1 MRGRA
6 REAGQPGAEH
16 SPAAGSL
23 TCRYGLRAFK
33 PATSHPVR
41 MRFAVS
47 VYRPTAVYHDGGAKE
62 KDGTVADQE
71 NRHRADFLG
80 FHKSLDQLLRRRRH
94 G

>member
-1 MRGRA
+1 M
-6 REAGQPGAEH
+6 
-16 SPAAGSL
+16 
-23 TCRYGLRAFK
+23 
-33 PATSHPVR
+33 R